1 MNTRNATLVLAFAAA
16 QAFVTIAPAQAS
28 YHMIP
33 AHTPVSI
40 TYGFSGGPAQTTEL
54 LTINDLGEAAGSAV
68 YNDLNVRYRWNMST
82 GHMPIPQVFGAIRVL
97 TNQGDFGGT
106 TYTDPYD
113 FSSSLS
119 GFTNING
126 VNTNLW
132 NGENMSHGIYDYN
145 STSNTRVGVAVSSD
159 SSGFLTE
166 RGIARIGNMDHL
178 LPRPTGSPA
187 GSWTHLFGV
196 NSSGLMVG
204 DAVFSDGKKSGL
216 TWNGTNTIRLSV
228 PNSTSSTARAIN
240 DSGAVVG
247 SAVVSGVQ
255 RGYFYFPGFGF
266 LYPGAIPGSATG
278 STVELLDIN
287 NGGVAVG
294 TGQMS
299 PTDSRAVV
307 TVNAVTRDLNTMA
320 QTGGWIL
327 ERANA
332 INNNGVIVGMA
343 RHQGSKKAF
352 ILVPNKTVRVGVTL
366 NDFVGPSL
374 VNTYVE
380 VINQATGLPVNG
392 AGANLVN
399 GGEMALTAYP
409 EQFRFRIRGR
419 SSLLFTSPVYT
430 KASVT
435 ENQLFNFNLTNG
447 DVDGSGEV
455 DAADIDEV
463 IADFGQTSAWV
474 LSDVDGSGEV
484 DAADIDIAIA
494 NFGATNN

>member
-1 MNTRNATLVLAFAAA
+1 MKTRNATLFLAFAAA
-16 QAFVTIAPAQAS
+16 QAFVTVASAQTS

-33 AHTPVSI
+33 AHTPVPISF
-40 TYGFSGGPAQTTEL
+40 GFFGGPAHTTEL
-54 LTINDLGEAAGSAV
+54 LTINDHGYAAGSAA
-68 YNDLNVRYRWNMST
+68 NDDITIQYRWNVST
-82 GHMPIPQVFGAIRVL
+82 GHMPMTQAFGAIRVM
-97 TNQGDFGGT
+97 TNAGDFGGT
-106 TYTDPYD
+106 TYTNDTD
-113 FSSSLS
+113 FYSGIS
-119 GFTNING
+119 GFMNING
-126 VNTNLW
+126 VNTIFW
-132 NGENMSHGIYDYN
+132 GGQNMSHGIYDYN
-145 STSNTRVGVAVSSD
+145 STSNTRVGVVVGSD
-159 SSGFLTE
+159 SNGNLTE
-166 RGIARIGNMDHL
+166 RGIARIGNLDHL
-178 LPRPTGSPA
+178 LPRPTGSPT

-228 PNSTSSTARAIN
+228 PNATSSTARAIN
-240 DSGAVVG
+240 DSGSVVG

-266 LYPGAIPGSATG
+266 IYPGAIPGSATG

-287 NGGVAVG
+287 NNSVAVG

-307 TVNAVTRDLNTMA
+307 TVNGVTRDLNTMT
-320 QTGGWIL
+320 QTGGWVL
-327 ERANA
+327 EKANA

-352 ILVPNKTVRVGVTL
+352 ILVPNKTVRVDVTL

-374 VNTYVE
+374 INTYVE
-380 VINQATGLPVNG
+380 VINEATGLPVNA

-409 EQFRFRIRGR
+409 EQFRLRVKGR
-419 SSLLFTSPVYT
+419 ASLTRTSPVYT
-430 KASVT
+430 KANVT
-435 ENQLFNFNLTNG
+435 ENQVFMINLTNG

-463 IADFGQTSAWV
+463 IADFGQTSAWI

-484 DAADIDIAIA
+484 DAADIDIVIA
-494 NFGATNN
+494 NFGEANN